1 MEFFLTLIVFV
12 FIISFL
18 IFSHELGHFIAAK
31 KSGLLVEEFALG
43 FPPRIFSKKVGET
56 LYSLNSIPIGGFVK
70 IYGEDG
76 EKEVGEDKRSFSNQR
91 PLTKAKVLVAGVF
104 ANIILAVFIFYLV
117 LLLSGFKWTV
127 SLPFDYNFIFGSET
141 KSPLVG
147 LVLEE
152 SPAEKAGIKEQDLI
166 LTVNGKT
173 VSTRKEFTNYISSGE
188 EAVLSVKNINSQE
201 EREITLTPEKK
212 DGNYI
217 IGSMLVNISELKY
230 DSFGSKIFSGFLHTA
245 NMTHLSFYSLVKV
258 IGSSFEEK
266 TVEPLRDSTAGIV
279 GIFAI
284 VNIVMTE
291 GITELL
297 NMIALISIGL
307 AIVNILPVPALDG
320 GRLVFVLYEAVFRKR
335 APDNFEKRLNYAGFI
350 FIILLVI
357 MITYNDVI
365 RFGGIIKEMF

>member
-1 MEFFLTLIVFV
+1 M
-12 FIISFL
+12 
-18 IFSHELGHFIAAK
+18 
-31 KSGLLVEEFALG
+31 
-43 FPPRIFSKKVGET
+43 
-56 LYSLNSIPIGGFVK
+56 
-70 IYGEDG
+70 
-76 EKEVGEDKRSFSNQR
+76 
-91 PLTKAKVLVAGVF
+91 
-104 ANIILAVFIFYLV
+104 
-117 LLLSGFKWTV
+117 
-127 SLPFDYNFIFGSET
+127 PFDYNFIFGSET

-201 EREITLTPEKK
+201 EREITLAPEKK

-217 IGSMLVNISELKY
+217 IGTMLVNISELKY

-258 IGSSFEEK
+258 IGSSFQEK